1 MFVTKI
7 DKNTLLRAHFSA
19 LNRFWVDFWAPAGSQ
34 NEPKSSNFAEDG
46 QHFWRYF
53 FEVVLRGCLQTFW
66 DRSGRLRGRSGDPP
80 GGFPEA
86 FWRIFLEK
94 IRCENNDKNGVENLT
109 TLTLSVKIRVKILH
123 HLYLRKT
130 FEPNPAKFWATR
142 SRRNNFL
149 GCGGLALAFS
159 IKIVV

>member
-1 MFVTKI
+1 MIETLVKIVFATKI

-19 LNRFWVDFWAPAGSQ
+19 LNRFWVDFWALAGSQ
-34 NEPKSSNFAEDG
+34 NDPKSSNFAEDG

-94 IRCENNDKNGVENLT
+94 MCCKNNGKNRVENLERHPGRT
-109 TLTLSVKIRVKILH
+109 H
-123 HLYLRKT
+123 NRKKSS
-130 FEPNPAKFWATR
+130 AKPLQN
-142 SRRNNFL
+142 SRTNSSKHS
-149 GCGGLALAFS
+149 GQS
-159 IKIVV
+159 HPQ